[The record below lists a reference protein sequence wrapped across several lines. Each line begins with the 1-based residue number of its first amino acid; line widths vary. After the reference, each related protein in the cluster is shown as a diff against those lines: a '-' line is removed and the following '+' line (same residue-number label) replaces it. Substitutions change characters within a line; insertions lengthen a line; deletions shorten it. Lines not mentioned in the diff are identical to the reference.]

1 MTSLFTF
8 MREIDERKQRKLDLL
23 ESSFG
28 EKKTAIEKS
37 KESTIK
43 ELKEF
48 YANEAKVKS
57 QREAGR
63 IVETARLNAKKILFD
78 AINENMDS
86 TFNTIRQ
93 ELKNYTKSPEYK
105 RTLERMVD
113 HAKNKLG
120 KNVVI
125 HSNDNDSMTIK
136 AMNVTLGS
144 TIDTIGGIL
153 AEDNN
158 GTREIDLT
166 FEELLRTHED
176 EVKSFLLERIIK

>member
-1 MTSLFTF
+1 
-8 MREIDERKQRKLDLL
+8 MREIDERKQRKIDIIDT
-23 ESSFG
+23 SFA
-28 EKKTAIEKS
+28 EKKAAIEIS
-37 KESTIK
+37 KETTIK

-48 YANEAKVKS
+48 YANEAKVRS
-57 QREAGR
+57 ERDAAR
-63 IVETARLNAKKILFD
+63 IVETARLDAKKVLFD

-93 ELKNYTKSPEYK
+93 ELKNYTKKPEYK
-105 RTLERMVD
+105 KTLETMVN
-113 HAKNKLG
+113 HAKKNLG

-125 HSNDNDSMTIK
+125 HSNVDDSMAIK
-136 AMNVTLGS
+136 AMNVTLGA

-176 EVKSFLLERIIK
+176 DVKSFLLERMIK

>member
-8 MREIDERKQRKLDLL
+8 MREIDERKQRKIDLL
-23 ESSFG
+23 DSSFA
-28 EKKTAIEKS
+28 EKKAAIEKS

-43 ELKEF
+43 ELKDF

-63 IVETARLNAKKILFD
+63 IVETARLDAKKILFD

-93 ELKNYTKSPEYK
+93 ELKNYTKKPEYK
-105 RTLERMVD
+105 KTLEMMVN
-113 HAKNKLG
+113 HAKKNLG

-125 HSNDNDSMTIK
+125 HSNADDSVNIK
-136 AMNVTLGS
+136 AMNVTVGA
-144 TIDTIGGIL
+144 TIDTVGGIL

-158 GTREIDLT
+158 GTRELDLT

-176 EVKSFLLERIIK
+176 DVKSFLLERMIK

>member
-8 MREIDERKQRKLDLL
+8 MREIDERKQRKIDIIDT
-23 ESSFG
+23 SFA
-28 EKKTAIEKS
+28 EKKAAIEIS
-37 KESTIK
+37 KETTIK

-48 YANEAKVKS
+48 YANEAKVRS
-57 QREAGR
+57 QRDAAR
-63 IVETARLNAKKILFD
+63 IVETAKLDAKKVLFD

-93 ELKNYTKSPEYK
+93 ELKNYTKKPEYK
-105 RTLERMVD
+105 KTLERMVN
-113 HAKNKLG
+113 HAKKNLG

-125 HSNDNDSMTIK
+125 HSNVDDSMAIK
-136 AMNVTLGS
+136 AMNVTLGA

-176 EVKSFLLERIIK
+176 DVKSFLLERMIK

>member
-1 MTSLFTF
+1 MK
-8 MREIDERKQRKLDLL
+8 EIDERKQRKIDIIDT
-23 ESSFG
+23 SFA

-57 QREAGR
+57 QRDAAR
-63 IVETARLNAKKILFD
+63 IVETARLDAKKILFG

-93 ELKNYTKSPEYK
+93 ELKNYTKKPEYK
-105 RTLERMVD
+105 KTLERMVN
-113 HAKNKLG
+113 HAKKNLG

-125 HSNDNDSMTIK
+125 HSNVDDSMAVK
-136 AMNVTLGS
+136 AMNVTLGA

-158 GTREIDLT
+158 GTRELDLT
-166 FEELLRTHED
+166 IEELLRTHED
-176 EVKSFLLERIIK
+176 EVKSFLLERMIK

>member
-1 MTSLFTF
+1 
-8 MREIDERKQRKLDLL
+8 
-23 ESSFG
+23 
-28 EKKTAIEKS
+28 
-37 KESTIK
+37 
-43 ELKEF
+43 
-48 YANEAKVKS
+48 
-57 QREAGR
+57 
-63 IVETARLNAKKILFD
+63 
-78 AINENMDS
+78 MDS

-105 RTLERMVD
+105 KTLERMVD

-136 AMNVTLGS
+136 AMNVTLGA

>member
-1 MTSLFTF
+1 
-8 MREIDERKQRKLDLL
+8 MREIDERKQRKIDIIDT
-23 ESSFG
+23 SFA
-28 EKKTAIEKS
+28 EKKAAIEIS
-37 KESTIK
+37 KETTIK

-48 YANEAKVKS
+48 YANEAKVRS
-57 QREAGR
+57 QRDAAR
-63 IVETARLNAKKILFD
+63 IVETAKLDAKKVLFD

-93 ELKNYTKSPEYK
+93 ELKNYTKKPEYK
-105 RTLERMVD
+105 KTLERMVN
-113 HAKNKLG
+113 HAKKNLG

-125 HSNDNDSMTIK
+125 HSNVDDSMAIK
-136 AMNVTLGS
+136 AMNVTLGA

-176 EVKSFLLERIIK
+176 DVKSFLLERMIK